1 MRLPST
7 QKAIVV
13 TAPQEAK
20 LLPNHPIPTLQDQH
34 ILVKVVCVAL
44 NPADWRHIDFYSAPG
59 ALLGFDYSGIVAE
72 TGHGVT
78 RFAPGDRICGA
89 AHGGNALQHQ
99 DGAFAEYIL
108 VKEHIQMPMPPN
120 LGFQQAATLG
130 VGITTVGLALCRTL
144 GLNLPDDPIAESPVS
159 VLVYGGSTATGSLAI
174 QFAKLSGYHVVTTCS
189 PHNSPFVRSLG
200 ADIVCDYN
208 APGAAEEIR
217 SLTGDRLKIVLDTIS
232 LDSSA
237 RFCAEAMSS
246 SSSTE
251 RGGAAAAAAYA
262 CLLPVTVPRS
272 DVSSELVLA
281 YTAFG
286 EPFELGGQAFAA
298 VPEDRAFAAR
308 WWLLAERYLRSGEV
322 KVHPPEVREG
332 GLEGVLEGLDLMR
345 KDGVSGRKLVY
356 NVSDEAMLNG

>member
-1 MRLPST
+1 MPLPSV

-13 TAPQEAK
+13 TAPQEAR
-20 LLPNHPIPTLQDQH
+20 LIPNHPIPTLQDEH

-72 TGHGVT
+72 TRHGVT

-89 AHGGNALQHQ
+89 AHGGNALRLH

-108 VKEHIQMPMPPN
+108 VKEHIQIPMPPN

-130 VGITTVGLALCRTL
+130 VGVTTVGLSLYRTL
-144 GLNLPDDPIAESPVS
+144 GLNLPDDPIAEPVS
-159 VLVYGGSTATGSLAI
+159 ILVYGGSTATGSLAI
-174 QFAKLSGYHVVTTCS
+174 QFAKLSGYRVVTACS
-189 PHNSPFVRSLG
+189 PHNFPFVRSLG
-200 ADIVCDYN
+200 ADVVCDYK
-208 APGAAEEIR
+208 APAAADEIR
-217 SLTGDRLKIVLDTIS
+217 KITGDKLKIVLDTVS

-246 SSSTE
+246 SSTE
-251 RGGAAAAAAYA
+251 GGGAAAAAYA

-272 DVSSELVLA
+272 DVTSDLVLA

-286 EPFELGGQAFAA
+286 EPFELGPQAFAA

-308 WWLLAERYLRSGEV
+308 WWLMAEGYLRSGQV
-322 KVHPPEVREG
+322 RVHPPAVREG

-345 KDGVSGRKLVY
+345 NDRVSGRKLVY
-356 NVSDEAMLNG
+356 NVYDEGSLND

>member
-1 MRLPST
+1 MRLPSA

-20 LLPNHPIPTLQDQH
+20 LLPNHPIPPLQAH
-34 ILVKVVCVAL
+34 HLLIKVVCVAL

-72 TGHGVT
+72 TGHGIT
-78 RFAPGDRICGA
+78 RFFPGDRICGA
-89 AHGGNALQHQ
+89 AHGGNARRLH

-108 VKEHIQMPMPPN
+108 VKEHIQIPMPPN
-120 LGFQQAATLG
+120 LSFQQAATLG
-130 VGITTVGLALCRTL
+130 VGVTTVGLSLYRTL
-144 GLNLPDDPIAESPVS
+144 GLHLPDDPIAEPVVS
-159 VLVYGGSTATGSLAI
+159 LLVYGGSTATGSLAI
-174 QFAKLSGYHVVTTCS
+174 QFAKLSGYRVVTTCS
-189 PHNSPFVRSLG
+189 PRNFDFVRSLG
-200 ADIVCDYN
+200 ADVVCDYKDL
-208 APGAAEEIR
+208 AAADEIR
-217 SLTGDRLKIVLDTIS
+217 RVTGDGLKIVLDTVS

-246 SSSTE
+246 TE
-251 RGGAAAAAAYA
+251 GGAAYA

-272 DVSSELVLA
+272 DVTSELVLA

-286 EPFELGGQAFAA
+286 EPFELGPQAFAA
-298 VPEDRAFAAR
+298 VPEDRDFAAR
-308 WWLLAERYLRSGEV
+308 WWLLAEKYLRSGEV

-345 KDGVSGRKLVY
+345 KDRVSGRKLVY
-356 NVSDEAMLNG
+356 NISSGDDLE

>member
-72 TGHGVT
+72 TGPGVT
-78 RFAPGDRICGA
+78 RFTPGDRICGA

-108 VKEHIQMPMPPN
+108 VKEHIQIPMPPN

-130 VGITTVGLALCRTL
+130 VGITTVGLALYRTL
-144 GLNLPDDPIAESPVS
+144 GLNLPDDPIAEPVS

-174 QFAKLSGYHVVTTCS
+174 QFAKLSGYHVVATCS

-200 ADIVCDYN
+200 ADVVYDYN
-208 APGAAEEIR
+208 APGAADEIR
-217 SLTGDRLKIVLDTIS
+217 KITNNRLKIVLDTIS

-246 SSSTE
+246 SSST
-251 RGGAAAAAAYA
+251 
-262 CLLPVTVPRS
+262 
-272 DVSSELVLA
+272 
-281 YTAFG
+281 
-286 EPFELGGQAFAA
+286 
-298 VPEDRAFAAR
+298 
-308 WWLLAERYLRSGEV
+308 
-322 KVHPPEVREG
+322 
-332 GLEGVLEGLDLMR
+332 
-345 KDGVSGRKLVY
+345 DGVVLLLRRTLVF
-356 NVSDEAMLNG
+356 SPSRSREAMSRLSWCWLIRLLGSPLNWVDSRLRRCRRIERLRPGGGFWRRDI